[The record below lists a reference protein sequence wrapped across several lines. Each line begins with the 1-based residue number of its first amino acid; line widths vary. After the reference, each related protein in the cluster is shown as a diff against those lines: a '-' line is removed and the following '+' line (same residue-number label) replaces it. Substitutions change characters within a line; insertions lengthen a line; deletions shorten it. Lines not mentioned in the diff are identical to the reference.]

1 MVMAPLPQM
10 QTAPTKRRRRRR
22 EPPWF
27 ALLLGALVVLL
38 VTFPLSVSS
47 GASQTAFYLYEN
59 AIILAGAYVAVRGT
73 RAAAPVMAGMGAV
86 FVAAWVNFLLPQNA
100 AVTFWMMPAW
110 VAFDAVAVGAVV
122 AFVYRRRHIGL
133 NEIAGAVSAYI
144 LIGIA
149 FGVLYHWLDGLHAGA
164 FHMDPGS
171 RANGSYDETNFLLFS
186 FATLTTVG
194 YGDITPVAHEA
205 RMLAVL
211 ESVTGVTYIA
221 VLVGSFVGIAVSQ
234 RLRRLEAE
242 VSREG
247 KEIDELAA
255 EEKDGGF

>member
-1 MVMAPLPQM
+1 M

-47 GASQTAFYLYEN
+47 GAGQTAFYLYEN

-73 RAAAPVMAGMGAV
+73 RAAAPVMVGMGAV

-110 VAFDAVAVGAVV
+110 VAFDGAAVVAVV
-122 AFVYRRRHIGL
+122 AFVYRRRRIGV

-144 LIGIA
+144 LVGIA
-149 FGVLYHWLDGLHAGA
+149 FGVLYHWLNGLHPGA
-164 FHMDPGS
+164 FAFNAAS
-171 RANGSYDETNFLLFS
+171 RASGGADDIGFLIFS

-211 ESVTGVTYIA
+211 EAVTGVTYIA
-221 VLVGSFVGIAVSQ
+221 VLVGSLVGIAISQ
-234 RLRRLEAE
+234 RLQRLEAE

-255 EEKDGGF
+255 EEKDGVF

>member
-1 MVMAPLPQM
+1 MAPLAQM

-22 EPPWF
+22 EPPWL
-27 ALLLGALVVLL
+27 ALFLGALVVRL
-38 VTFPLSVSS
+38 VTFPFSVSS
-47 GASQTAFYLYEN
+47 GVGQTAFFLYEN
-59 AIILAGAYVAVRGT
+59 AIIFGGAYVAVRGT

-86 FVAAWVNFLLPQNA
+86 FAAAWANYFVLRSPTI
-100 AVTFWMMPAW
+100 TFWTMPAW
-110 VAFDAVAVGAVV
+110 VAFDAVAIVAIV
-122 AFVYRRRHIGL
+122 AFVYRRSRIGV

-144 LIGIA
+144 LVGIA
-149 FGVLYHWLDGLHAGA
+149 FGVLYHWLNGLHPGA
-164 FHMDPGS
+164 FAINAAS
-171 RANGSYDETNFLLFS
+171 RANGGADDICFLIFS

-211 ESVTGVTYIA
+211 EAVTGVTYIA
-221 VLVGSFVGIAVSQ
+221 VLVGSLVGIAISQ
-234 RLRRLEAE
+234 RLQRLEAE

-255 EEKDGGF
+255 EEKDGKF